1 MRGRIRRPGRRTV
14 LLAAALAALLIWG
27 AAALG
32 GDFFRSVSA
41 GLVQG
46 LTPVCL
52 SDTDQGIVMSV
63 QSVTEKDGAFHVRIA
78 LRDELGDR
86 LQEGADLFDVY
97 RSGIRRAVSLTCEP
111 LGFDAKTGSSGLI
124 VVIRPGD
131 GRDLEGEK
139 FTLSVT
145 QLMLGQ
151 TVTETVLPV
160 EWGNLPRDHAAMR
173 RRVSQLGWTDGYKP
187 AAFEDGTALLL
198 QPGSLDLPAAPGVTL
213 TAAGFLEDQLRLQL
227 RFDGHSPYD
236 REALTLTAPDGTA
249 YRACAFIYTQTEEG
263 TVYRDAVYDV
273 TPEALADCVLAG
285 RFATGGQMLQGDWQV
300 TFRLD
305 S

>member
-1 MRGRIRRPGRRTV
+1 MIQTFDFSYPSSDNIHTVHAREWVPEGAPRGVVQLVHGVAEYAGRYDHFARYLADHGFVVCGEDHLGHGLTAGGKFGYFGPKNGWDLVARDIRR
-14 LLAAALAALLIWG
+14 L
-27 AAALG
+27 
-32 GDFFRSVSA
+32 
-41 GLVQG
+41 
-46 LTPVCL
+46 
-52 SDTDQGIVMSV
+52 
-63 QSVTEKDGAFHVRIA
+63 
-78 LRDELGDR
+78 
-86 LQEGADLFDVY
+86 
-97 RSGIRRAVSLTCEP
+97 
-111 LGFDAKTGSSGLI
+111 
-124 VVIRPGD
+124 
-131 GRDLEGEK
+131 RDLEGEK

-173 RRVSQLGWTDGYKP
+173 RRVSQRGWTDGYKP

-249 YRACAFIYTQTEEG
+249 YRACAFIYTPPEEG

>member
-1 MRGRIRRPGRRTV
+1 MRARIRRPGRRTV

-41 GLVQG
+41 ALVQD
-46 LTPVCL
+46 LTPIRL

-86 LQEGADLFDVY
+86 LREGADLFDVY
-97 RSGIRRAVSLTCEP
+97 RSGIRRAVSLACEP

-131 GRDLEGEK
+131 SRDLEGEK

-160 EWGNLPRDHAAMR
+160 DWGNLPRDHAAMR
-173 RRVSQLGWTDGYKP
+173 RKVNQLDGRVQ
-187 AAFEDGTALLL
+187 ARR
-198 QPGSLDLPAAPGVTL
+198 V
-213 TAAGFLEDQLRLQL
+213 
-227 RFDGHSPYD
+227 
-236 REALTLTAPDGTA
+236 
-249 YRACAFIYTQTEEG
+249 
-263 TVYRDAVYDV
+263 
-273 TPEALADCVLAG
+273 
-285 RFATGGQMLQGDWQV
+285 
-300 TFRLD
+300 
-305 S
+305 